1 MGYNQN
7 SLNLGAAGSE
17 KNLWGLR
24 QEEGKK
30 KKKEQWQHN
39 GLELFSHGGFIN
51 LSVNPTFNGQLI
63 SSLRE

>member
-24 QEEGKK
+24 QEEEKK
-30 KKKEQWQHN
+30 KKRAMAAQWIGALLTWRLHQ
-39 GLELFSHGGFIN
+39 
-51 LSVNPTFNGQLI
+51 P
-63 SSLRE
+63 

>member
-24 QEEGKK
+24 QEEEKK
-30 KKKEQWQHN
+30 KKKSN
-39 GLELFSHGGFIN
+39 GSTMDWSSSHMEA
-51 LSVNPTFNGQLI
+51 
-63 SSLRE
+63 SSTLVLTPHSMGN